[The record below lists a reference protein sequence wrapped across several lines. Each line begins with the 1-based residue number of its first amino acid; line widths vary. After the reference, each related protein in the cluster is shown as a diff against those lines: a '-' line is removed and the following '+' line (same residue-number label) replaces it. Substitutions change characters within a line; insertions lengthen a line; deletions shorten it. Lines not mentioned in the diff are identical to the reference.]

1 MPVLIALAVLVLITL
16 LFLPQ
21 IWTQHVFRRYSGD
34 IPNLPGT
41 GGDLARHLIES
52 LNLADTRVSL
62 AAENSDYYDPASR
75 TIALSPPVHDGK
87 SLTAVVI
94 AAHEIGHALQHQQGY
109 RPLTVRWHM
118 AGLVV
123 ASEKI
128 ASLLLLSLPLVVI
141 LTRIPVVGG
150 VMLVSGLG
158 ILSLPVMFHL
168 ITLPVEL
175 DASFN
180 RALPLLEKGRYLPKA
195 ALPAA
200 RRILMAAAFTYVATS
215 LASLLNFYRWIAILR
230 R

>member
-1 MPVLIALAVLVLITL
+1 MLIATGILLL
-16 LFLPQ
+16 LFLSFLPQ
-21 IWTQHVFRRYSGD
+21 LWTERVLHRYSGD

-41 GGDLARHLIES
+41 GGDLARHLAEV
-52 LNLADTRVSL
+52 LDLDTRVTRTV
-62 AAENSDYYDPASR
+62 ENSDHYDPANR
-75 TIALSPPVHDGK
+75 TVALSPAVHDGR

-94 AAHEIGHALQHQQGY
+94 AAHEIGHALQHKQGY
-109 RPLTVRWHM
+109 RPLYLRWHM
-118 AGLVV
+118 AGLVA

-128 ASLLLLSLPLVVI
+128 ASLLLLSLPLVMI
-141 LTRIPVVGG
+141 LTRIPALGG
-150 VMLVSGLG
+150 IMLITGLG

-180 RALPLLEKGRYLPKA
+180 RALPLLEKGRYLPHA

-200 RRILMAAAFTYVATS
+200 RKILMAAAFTYVAAS

-230 R
+230 RR